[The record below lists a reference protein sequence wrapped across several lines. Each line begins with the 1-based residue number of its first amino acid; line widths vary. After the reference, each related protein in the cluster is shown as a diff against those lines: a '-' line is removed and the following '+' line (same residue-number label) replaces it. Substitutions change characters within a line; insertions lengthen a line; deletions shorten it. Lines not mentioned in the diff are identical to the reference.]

1 MLRLHAA
8 ARLLAAAHR
17 RQRQGRGGGGGPL
30 RGDVVPRHEERRL
43 ASTSQSCRL
52 YTLIIGYLL
61 LLLSKSFTSLFP
73 FLFLLHQT
81 VYNRY
86 TYLHLDLH
94 H

>member
-52 YTLIIGYLL
+52 YTSILGYLL
-61 LLLSKSFTSLFP
+61 KPDLRRVGDHGDFQLKFLVFEHYASLK
-73 FLFLLHQT
+73 
-81 VYNRY
+81 
-86 TYLHLDLH
+86 
-94 H
+94 

>member
-43 ASTSQSCRL
+43 ASTSQSCRFNPWL
-52 YTLIIGYLL
+52 STPFTFDEFYLIISISFSAT
-61 LLLSKSFTSLFP
+61 SK
-73 FLFLLHQT
+73 LLHIRA

-86 TYLHLDLH
+86 SYLHH
-94 H
+94 